1 MDDCVAGVEGI
12 PYCAC
17 KQAGVTC
24 VSQDAGTSSALALT
38 DAVRLVLRATFV
50 TGGIVLFTGNLQ
62 RCHSVPELYKK
73 KQIGRNYAMVGWM
86 KLMWSFN
93 EAGMEYDRVRTAFV
107 PESSCVNVEKSAPRS
122 SLAFPTVVL
131 TAIQSP
137 EGDTLE
143 DVRPFDESHSLI
155 AETVSDE
162 GATSSST

>member
-73 KQIGRNYAMVGWM
+73 KTDWEELRDGGMD
-86 KLMWSFN
+86 
-93 EAGMEYDRVRTAFV
+93 EAY
-107 PESSCVNVEKSAPRS
+107 
-122 SLAFPTVVL
+122 VVL
-131 TAIQSP
+131 QRGRDGI
-137 EGDTLE
+137 
-143 DVRPFDESHSLI
+143 
-155 AETVSDE
+155 
-162 GATSSST
+162 